1 MMLKNR
7 ATAEATA
14 AYAERFANLLDHFR
28 PTLGLVISSLGIG
41 TYLGEEDAATDA
53 AYAEALRAALSGGI
67 NLIDTAVNYRFQRSE
82 RVIGQVLAELV
93 DAGKIRREEVV
104 VATKGGYLTF
114 DGAMPPDPRA
124 WFEEHYVKPGIVAA
138 GDMVQGSHCM
148 TPRYLD
154 AMIETSRKNLGLE
167 TIDIYYVH
175 NPESQLAVIDRAEF
189 RVRIGNTFRFLEQA
203 VSENRI
209 ACYGTAT
216 WNGFRVAM
224 SDRSYLSLKDLVAVA
239 REVGGDGHHFRVI
252 QLPYNLAMMEAL
264 SAQNQA
270 LPEGETGSLLAAA
283 EMLGIAVCAS
293 ASLLPGTVHAR
304 SASDPRRHH
313 RRDGIGR
320 ATVAAIRPLDPRR
333 RRRTDRDELGCAR
346 RAQPRD
352 GAASAGPVRD
362 TDEAVPA
369 RQTEVVVCTRFVWL
383 SGSEARLWCVALDRD
398 LCDPSLPRG
407 GEPSWRSK

>member
-1 MMLKNR
+1 MLKNR

-14 AYAERFANLLDHFR
+14 AYAERFANLPDHFR
-28 PTLGLVISSLGIG
+28 PTLGLAISSLGIG

-82 RVIGQVLAELV
+82 RVIGQVLAEMV
-93 DAGKIRREEVV
+93 AAGKIRREEVV

-167 TIDIYYVH
+167 TIDVYYVH

-189 RVRIGNTFRFLEQA
+189 RVRIGNAFRFLEQA

-224 SDRSYLSLKDLVAVA
+224 NDRSYLSLKDLVAVA
-239 REVGGDGHHFRVI
+239 REVGGEGHHFRVI

-293 ASLLPGTVHAR
+293 ASLLQGRLTRGLPAILADTIVGMESDAQRALQFVRSTPGV
-304 SASDPRRHH
+304 D
-313 RRDGIGR
+313 
-320 ATVAAIRPLDPRR
+320 
-333 RRRTDRDELGCAR
+333 
-346 RAQPRD
+346 
-352 GAASAGPVRD
+352 
-362 TDEAVPA
+362 
-369 RQTEVVVCTRFVWL
+369 
-383 SGSEARLWCVALDRD
+383 VALTGMSSVTHVAHN
-398 LCDPSLPRG
+398 LAMAHHPPVPFATLMKLFQPAKPKS
-407 GEPSWRSK
+407 